1 MKKKVG
7 VLRCYCCNCEI
18 GTMVVLRTSEPYTS
32 LMYICKVQQKYGVYA
47 IKVIAVKK
55 TIKVVAVKETNLT

>member
-7 VLRCYCCNCEI
+7 VLRRYCCNCEI

-32 LMYICKVQQKYGVYA
+32 LMYICKVQ
-47 IKVIAVKK
+47 
-55 TIKVVAVKETNLT
+55 TNVWSVCH